1 MRRTRLLLAD
11 NHGIVAA
18 ALGSLLQ
25 RDYDVVGTAQGG
37 VELVEAARRLRPDV
51 IVADLD
57 MPGLSGLEALR
68 RLKSVEQ
75 FEAKVV
81 FLTVH
86 GEPEMAA
93 EAFRAGGAGYVEKHS
108 ATAELHIA
116 IQEVLQGRAYLT
128 SRITKGVL
136 AALASPCREPS
147 IRLTSTERQVVRSI
161 AAGRGIEE
169 IAATLG
175 VSTAVVEDCR
185 DEMMEELGLGSTADF
200 VRYAIKQGLV
210 AH

>member
-11 NHGIVAA
+11 NHGIVVE

-37 VELVEAARRLRPDV
+37 LELVEAARRLRPDV
-51 IVADLD
+51 IVADMD
-57 MPGLSGLEALR
+57 MPGLCGLEALR
-68 RLKSVEQ
+68 RLKAVEK
-75 FEAKVV
+75 FDAKVV
-81 FLTVH
+81 FLTVR
-86 GEPEMAA
+86 GEPELAA
-93 EAFRAGGAGYVEKHS
+93 ETFRAGGAGYVLKHS

-128 SRITKGVL
+128 SRITNGVF
-136 AALASPCREPS
+136 AAWASPSQEPS
-147 IRLTSTERQVVRSI
+147 IRLTTTERQVLQLI
-161 AAGRGIEE
+161 AAGRCVEE

-175 VSTAVVEDCR
+175 ISTDVVEDCK
-185 DEMMEELGLGSTADF
+185 DEMMEDLDLGSTADF